1 MKDILRK
8 YVDHEDYAS
17 AIEILIKSHL
27 VEPAALYRIP
37 SIAKLCGWTDDKIS
51 DDQIGRSLDKLF
63 KADRSSLQTE
73 TILNAISSYEI
84 DTSTIHNDTT
94 SVKFFGEYTHQSSQS
109 IQLKRGH
116 SKDHRPD
123 LKTTHL

>member
-1 MKDILRK
+1 MKYLNHEK
-8 YVDHEDYAS
+8 YVA

-37 SIAKLCGWTDDKIS
+37 SIAKLCAWTCEKMS
-51 DDQIGRSLDKLF
+51 DDQIGRALDKLF

-73 TILNAISSYEI
+73 IILNSISNYEV

-94 SVKFFGEYTHQSSQS
+94 SVKFFGEY
-109 IQLKRGH
+109 
-116 SKDHRPD
+116 
-123 LKTTHL
+123 KTLFPTTK